1 VQLCILHNEIRRLHA
16 EQPSMIFLNV
26 TLTVFAAASLHVAMP
41 AVGHAFETAHP
52 GVAVSFD
59 FDGSQVLVAQI
70 EQGARADVLATAD
83 EKNMKAAQDA
93 AFAGPSTVFA
103 HNALT
108 IVTPE
113 SSPVKIAADLA
124 SPNVK
129 VAVCVQTAPCGRYA
143 AAALSA
149 MNIPAHIVTQE
160 INVESVMEKVELNEV
175 DAGVVYVSDAA
186 TAKHGTVRTI
196 VIPSYDQQP
205 VNYPAAMV
213 KGSANADLAA
223 QFVAFLTGRTA
234 QSILRHY
241 GFQGIKST

>member
-1 VQLCILHNEIRRLHA
+1 
-16 EQPSMIFLNV
+16 MIFLNV

-41 AVGHAFETAHP
+41 AIGHAFEVAHP

-70 EQGARADVLATAD
+70 EQGARADVFASAD
-83 EKNMKAAQDA
+83 QKNMKAAQDA
-93 AFAGPSTVFA
+93 GFAGPSTDFA
-103 HNALT
+103 HNVLV
-108 IVTPE
+108 IVTPA
-113 SSPVKIAADLA
+113 SSPVKIATDMA

-160 INVESVMEKVELNEV
+160 INVESVMEKVQLNEV
-175 DAGVVYVSDAA
+175 DAGIVYVSDAS
-186 TAKHGTVRTI
+186 TAKRGTIRTI

-205 VNYPAAMV
+205 VAYPAAV
-213 KGSANADLAA
+213 IKGSANADVAT
-223 QFVAFLTGRTA
+223 QFVAFLTSRTA
-234 QSILRHY
+234 QSILRRC